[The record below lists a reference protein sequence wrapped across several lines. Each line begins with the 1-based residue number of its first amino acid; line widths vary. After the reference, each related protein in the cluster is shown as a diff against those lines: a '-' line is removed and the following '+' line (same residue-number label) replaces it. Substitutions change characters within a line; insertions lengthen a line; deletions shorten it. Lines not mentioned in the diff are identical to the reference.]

1 MEIILRWVVSII
13 GAAIVSGL
21 VTYHFQ
27 KKRDSGN
34 SLNTCKCNCYQCKK
48 LVYASTDDIIY
59 CDKFGYVCHR
69 LMIGCRDFVH
79 ETKPGEKGDNQ
90 NG

>member
-1 MEIILRWVVSII
+1 METILRWVVSIA

-27 KKRDSGN
+27 KKRDES
-34 SLNTCKCNCYQCKK
+34 SPSDVYRCNCYRCKK
-48 LVYASTDDIIY
+48 LVHATTDGFIY
-59 CDKFGYVCHR
+59 CDKFGYARHC
-69 LMIGCRDFVH
+69 LMIGCKDFVH
-79 ETKPGEKGDNQ
+79 ETKPKGKGDNQ